1 MSLDKAI
8 EHGKE
13 KRKPYY
19 RSGRFDTT
27 CRPNGGCS
35 YCENSRMHK
44 HKKKECACED
54 QVKECLEEGE
64 EA

>member
-19 RSGRFDTT
+19 GHKPLIVLADHMVVV
-27 CRPNGGCS
+27 NGVEIIGCI
-35 YCENSRMHK
+35 NS
-44 HKKKECACED
+44 
-54 QVKECLEEGE
+54 
-64 EA
+64 